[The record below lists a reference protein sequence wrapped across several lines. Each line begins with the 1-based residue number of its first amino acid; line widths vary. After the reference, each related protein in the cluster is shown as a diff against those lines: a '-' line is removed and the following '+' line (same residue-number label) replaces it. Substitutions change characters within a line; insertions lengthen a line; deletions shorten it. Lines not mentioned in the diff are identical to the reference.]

1 MQLSLISLAFMALT
15 PVLADLTPDPTACA
29 SLIGTA
35 PTPPPELIS
44 VVLDATQADPCHPTT
59 PAIPSSLRSA
69 FSSYESAASS
79 WKKENGSKAS
89 QLCRMTHTFSFSL
102 STTYS
107 IGDFCSSSTKGGQT
121 GTGTGEGATATA
133 TGNGGTAATS
143 STSTGGA
150 RQTDFAM
157 AAVAAAGFAI
167 AAL

>member
-1 MQLSLISLAFMALT
+1 MALT

-44 VVLDATQADPCHPTT
+44 VVLGATQADPCHPTT

-107 IGDFCSSSTKGGQT
+107 VGDFCSSSTKGGQT
-121 GTGTGEGATATA
+121 TQTGTGATA

-157 AAVAAAGFAI
+157 AVVAAAGFAI